1 MTENSSKLT
10 AFWAD
15 ELPQEIRAMISEASI
30 DALIKNFIKT
40 NDPYCIAL
48 LCDQINAADHEKR
61 ALDIIR
67 QFAMQKAHKKGLRY
81 LYKTDQVLILWK
93 MLRGRDTD
101 TNVRRVIAK
110 ECGLNEEAVRKIIE
124 KS

>member
-1 MTENSSKLT
+1 MTEKNQKT
-10 AFWAD
+10 AFWED
-15 ELPQEIRAMISEASI
+15 ELPDEIKAVIAGASI
-30 DALIKNFIKT
+30 DALIKNFNKT

-48 LCDQINAADHEKR
+48 LCDQINAADHEKK

-81 LYKTDQVLILWK
+81 EYKKDQVLISWK

-110 ECGLNEEAVRKIIE
+110 ECGLNEEAIRKIIE

>member
-1 MTENSSKLT
+1 MTEKNQKT
-10 AFWAD
+10 AFWED
-15 ELPQEIRAMISEASI
+15 ELPDEIKAVIAEASI
-30 DALIKNFIKT
+30 DALIKSFNKT
-40 NDPYCIAL
+40 SDPYCLAL
-48 LCDQINAADHEKR
+48 LCDQINAADHEKK
-61 ALDIIR
+61 ALDTIR

-81 LYKTDQVLILWK
+81 EYKKDQVLISWK

-110 ECGLNEEAVRKIIE
+110 ECGLNEEAIRKIIE

>member
-1 MTENSSKLT
+1 MTENNQKT
-10 AFWAD
+10 AFWEE
-15 ELPQEIRAMISEASI
+15 ELPDEIKAVIAGASI
-30 DALIKNFIKT
+30 DALIKNFNKT

-48 LCDQINAADHEKR
+48 LCDQINAADHEKK

-81 LYKTDQVLILWK
+81 EYKKDQVLISWK

-110 ECGLNEEAVRKIIE
+110 ECGLNEEAIRKIIE

>member
-1 MTENSSKLT
+1 MTEKNQKT
-10 AFWAD
+10 AFWED
-15 ELPQEIRAMISEASI
+15 ELPDEIKAVIAGASI
-30 DALIKNFIKT
+30 DALIKNFNKT
-40 NDPYCIAL
+40 NDPYFIAL
-48 LCDQINAADHEKR
+48 LCDQINAADHEKK

-81 LYKTDQVLILWK
+81 EYKKDQVLISWK

-110 ECGLNEEAVRKIIE
+110 ECGLNEESIRKIIE

>member
-1 MTENSSKLT
+1 MTENNQKT
-10 AFWAD
+10 AFWED
-15 ELPQEIRAMISEASI
+15 ELPDEIKAVIAGASI
-30 DALIKNFIKT
+30 DALIKNFNKT

-48 LCDQINAADHEKR
+48 LCDQINAANHEKK

-81 LYKTDQVLILWK
+81 EYKKDQVLISWK

-110 ECGLNEEAVRKIIE
+110 ECGLNEEAIRKIIE

>member
-1 MTENSSKLT
+1 MTEKNQKT
-10 AFWAD
+10 AFWED
-15 ELPQEIRAMISEASI
+15 ELPDEIKAVIAGASI
-30 DALIKNFIKT
+30 DALIKNFNKT

-48 LCDQINAADHEKR
+48 LCDQINAANHEKK

-81 LYKTDQVLILWK
+81 EYKKDQVLISWK

-110 ECGLNEEAVRKIIE
+110 ECGLNEEAIRKIIE